1 MKPFRSFIPPLAA
14 MLMTASG
21 GASAHGALIDRS
33 EIRFVAKQTGG
44 DIKGRFRKWKAN
56 VDLRPKQVAKSK
68 AEFEIDMASIDLSG
82 KASESGARGS
92 LWFDTENFPVAKFA
106 STATKATGRDRYEI
120 AGTLSIKGVDRDVL
134 VPVAVETDAIG
145 NRVAVGEFT
154 FRRLD
159 FGIGEGS
166 WADTDALADEIS
178 VRIRMVLP
186 PLA

>member
-1 MKPFRSFIPPLAA
+1 MKPFHSFIPPLAA

-21 GASAHGALIDRS
+21 GASAQGALIDRS

-56 VDLRPKQVAKSK
+56 VDLRPKEIAKSK
-68 AEFEIDMASIDLSG
+68 AEFEIDMASIDVAGHAKS
-82 KASESGARGS
+82 SGAREP
-92 LWFDTENFPVAKFA
+92 LWFDAEDFPVAKFA
-106 STATKATGRDRYEI
+106 STATRATGRDRYEI
-120 AGTLSIKGVDRDVL
+120 AGTLSIQGIEKDVL
-134 VPVAVETDAIG
+134 VPVALETDAIG

-166 WADTDALADEIS
+166 WANTDALADEIS

-186 PLA
+186 PSA